1 MKRHRGRRQEKKL
14 HTRNKGDEEETA
26 QRIWMNPDA
35 LSIECGICFMPFEAE
50 VFMVSTNNKLLS
62 IPTAIL
68 CRLMIPLFFFSI
80 ISLLLLMLRLI
91 PLFFSAITD
100 MPHARNAVLV

>member
-1 MKRHRGRRQEKKL
+1 MNKRSAEESVEKGDEKASRSPSRKKL

-68 CRLMIPLFFFSI
+68 CRLMIPLFF
-80 ISLLLLMLRLI
+80 SLLSRYC
-91 PLFFSAITD
+91 F
-100 MPHARNAVLV
+100 